1 MANGMGSLYIGASGL
16 QNSQNALNTTA
27 NNLANADTKGY
38 VRQQVLFADRSYV
51 TFKNSAISKQQAG
64 LGLAIA
70 DVVHTR
76 DMFLDK
82 YYRRENGRQAFYE
95 ANYLAVQD
103 VEDIFQELEGMQYQN
118 IMEDFWDSFEEFSK
132 GPNTEV
138 NQNLVVQKATLF
150 IERSQGIYQNMKE
163 YQKRINIKIREGI
176 DRINEL
182 GHTIQELN
190 QEIMRIES
198 GGVETAMTLRDERDN
213 ALDELSAL
221 AKIEVREDVNGA
233 VRVRLENVEFLDE
246 VHVFEVGSVTDE
258 LTGFVT
264 PVWPQLSDMPREKY
278 TPLFDY
284 SIDISP
290 ELNTDIGQLKA
301 LVLTRGEKIGNYRDV
316 TGVPADKY
324 NNGAGMSVMV
334 SAEAELDQMIHEIIT
349 AINDVF
355 SPTTTASFVGADG
368 TPYTNVRVW
377 DEENAC
383 LGQDGEKPGRELFTR
398 RGCDRYTAVAEQ
410 GTGKIYY
417 VYNEEDPQ
425 DTSKMYT
432 TQGVTVNPDLLEI
445 ESGLPH
451 LDKNGDPDWGLA
463 HKLVNLWDEKKY
475 TVNANDTNPC
485 SFKEYYQRMI
495 NGIGAKGDVFG
506 GLATDLSG
514 EVASIENS
522 RQQVFGVSSDEELQN
537 MIKYQ
542 SAYNAAS
549 RFINVISEML
559 EHLVTQL

>member
-118 IMEDFWDSFEEFSK
+118 ILEDFWDSFEEFSK

-278 TPLFDY
+278 TPVFDY

-316 TGVPADKY
+316 TGVSADKY

-334 SAEAELDQMIHEIIT
+334 SAEAELDQMVHEIIT

-559 EHLVTQL
+559 EHLVTHL

>member
-118 IMEDFWDSFEEFSK
+118 ILEDFWDSFEEFSK

-278 TPLFDY
+278 TPVFDY

-301 LVLTRGEKIGNYRDV
+301 LVLTRGEKIGNYWDV
-316 TGVPADKY
+316 TGVSADKY

-334 SAEAELDQMIHEIIT
+334 SAEAELDQMVHEIIT

>member
-1 MANGMGSLYIGASGL
+1 
-16 QNSQNALNTTA
+16 
-27 NNLANADTKGY
+27 
-38 VRQQVLFADRSYV
+38 
-51 TFKNSAISKQQAG
+51 
-64 LGLAIA
+64 
-70 DVVHTR
+70 
-76 DMFLDK
+76 
-82 YYRRENGRQAFYE
+82 
-95 ANYLAVQD
+95 
-103 VEDIFQELEGMQYQN
+103 
-118 IMEDFWDSFEEFSK
+118 
-132 GPNTEV
+132 
-138 NQNLVVQKATLF
+138 
-150 IERSQGIYQNMKE
+150 MKE

-221 AKIEVREDVNGA
+221 AKVEVREDVNGS
-233 VRVRLENVEFLDE
+233 VHVRLENVEFLDE
-246 VHVFEVGSVTDE
+246 VHVFEVGTVTDE

-264 PVWPQLSDMPREKY
+264 PIWPQLSDVPRGKY
-278 TPLFDY
+278 TPMFDY
-284 SIDISP
+284 NVDISP

-316 TGVPADKY
+316 TGVSADKY

-355 SPTTTASFVGADG
+355 SPTTTASFTATDG
-368 TPYTNVRVW
+368 TIYTNARVW

-398 RGCDRYTAVAEQ
+398 RGCERYTAVTAQ
-410 GTGKIYY
+410 GGKIYY

-451 LDKNGDPDWGLA
+451 LDKNGDPDWDLA
-463 HKLVNLWDEKKY
+463 HKLVNIWDEKKY

-495 NGIGAKGDVFG
+495 NGIGTKGDVFE

-559 EHLVTQL
+559 EHLVTRL

>member
-118 IMEDFWDSFEEFSK
+118 ILEDFWDSFEEFSK

-278 TPLFDY
+278 TPVFDY

-316 TGVPADKY
+316 TGVSADKY

-334 SAEAELDQMIHEIIT
+334 SAEAELDQMVHEIIT

-451 LDKNGDPDWGLA
+451 LDKNGDPDWGLP